1 MLFLGVMLGT
11 CQYFLPH
18 QCKPLGSFLAS
29 LFEGSKADPER
40 TSLQRGRK
48 MNRNL
53 QFHSQALYLRGD
65 NCSAQEVGKVFS
77 EDVRF
82 KLEYEGWR
90 GIVQRQRTGA
100 KPFQAEEIF
109 TGKKHNHIVPSE
121 VCFQNLLP
129 VVNHLTLFSP
139 LGISEILKSHRSV
152 FAGRWQGQV
161 RERHFSEQILIQAF
175 DIHHLYVRESQGK
188 VRGENA
194 LKSQYRGRVGI

>member
-1 MLFLGVMLGT
+1 
-11 CQYFLPH
+11 
-18 QCKPLGSFLAS
+18 
-29 LFEGSKADPER
+29 
-40 TSLQRGRK
+40 

-53 QFHSQALYLRGD
+53 QFHSQSQALYLRGD

-90 GIVQRQRTGA
+90 GIVQRQRTAA
-100 KPFQAEEIF
+100 KPCQAGGIF
-109 TGKKHNHIVPSE
+109 TREKHNHIVPSE

-129 VVNHLTLFSP
+129 VVNHLTPFSP
-139 LGISEILKSHRSV
+139 LGISEILKSHSSV
-152 FAGRWQGQV
+152 FGGGWQGQV
-161 RERHFSEQILIQAF
+161 RERHFSEQIVIQAF